1 MDEKDVRIL
10 KTLADLETTSTEAV
24 SDATGI
30 PLSTV
35 HYRLNNLRE
44 AGVIENDR
52 LDLDLDEL
60 GLGVTVLV
68 EVFTKDDQSH
78 TESGRVIAEIEGV
91 TKVFFTMGSTDFI
104 ALARLP
110 DSDSV
115 ERLVSDFEA
124 LDEVARTD
132 STFVIERELDSRYPL
147 QNYAEETLVE
157 ELVE

>member
-1 MDEKDVRIL
+1 VDEKDVRIL
-10 KTLADLETTSTEAV
+10 KSLAEQETTSTEAV
-24 SDATGI
+24 SEATGI

-44 AGVIENDR
+44 AGVIANER
-52 LDLDLDEL
+52 LDIDLDEF

-68 EVFTKDDQSH
+68 EVLTKDDRPH
-78 TESGRVIAEIEGV
+78 AESGAAIADVEGV
-91 TKVFFTMGSTDFI
+91 TKTFFTMGRTDFV

-115 ERLVSDFEA
+115 ERLISEFEA
-124 LDEVARTD
+124 LEAVARTD

-147 QNYAEETLVE
+147 QQYDEATLIETFAE
-157 ELVE
+157 

>member
-157 ELVE
+157 KLVE